1 MLGGLGGNFF
11 GFLNMVRYLKEN
23 DIKQLLTMPL
33 ALELVEQALKDLA
46 LGRAIDIPRVRTHI
60 PEGVQHVLQA
70 AAPEL
75 GFIGFKYYYT
85 RPSGK
90 SFYVHLINTK
100 TAKLEAII
108 EAVWMSMVRTGAA
121 SGVATRLLAR
131 EDASVVGQI
140 GAGFQA
146 ISQLEAVCA
155 VRKIRTARVWSR
167 NPDKLQAYCS
177 AMSQT
182 LGIAVL
188 PADSAQAAVRGAHI
202 INVITKAAEPV
213 LKGEWLEPGQ
223 HINAAGS
230 NALSRRELDM
240 AAVGKCDVI
249 TVDARGTAR
258 NECGDLLPAVE
269 KGLLRW
275 DTLTE
280 IGEVIAGRATGRTS
294 PQQITLYESHGMG
307 LQDLYVGARMLAL
320 ARERGVGV
328 DLPIGD

>member
-1 MLGGLGGNFF
+1 MI
-11 GFLNMVRYLKEN
+11 RYLKEN

-46 LGRAIDIPRVRTHI
+46 LGRAIDIPRARTHI
-60 PEGVQHVLQA
+60 PAGTQHVLQA

-75 GFIGFKYYYT
+75 GLIGFKYYYT
-85 RPSGK
+85 RPGAK
-90 SFYVHLINTK
+90 SFYVHLINTG

-121 SGVATRLLAR
+121 SGVATRHLAND
-131 EDASVVGQI
+131 DAGIVGQI

-146 ISQLEAVCA
+146 IGQLEAVCA
-155 VRKIRTARVWSR
+155 VRKIRTARVYSR

-177 AMSQT
+177 SMSQQ
-182 LGIAVL
+182 LGIAVV

-202 INVITKAAEPV
+202 VNVITKSADPV

-230 NALSRRELDM
+230 NALSRRELDE
-240 AAVGKCDVI
+240 AAVKRCDVI

-280 IGEVIAGRATGRTS
+280 IGEVIAGRAPGRTS
-294 PQQITLYESHGMG
+294 AQQITLYESHGMG
-307 LQDLYVGARMLAL
+307 IQDLYVGAKMLAL
-320 ARERGVGV
+320 AREHGVGV
-328 DLPIGD
+328 DLPVGG